1 MNSGI
6 MPKPSRSSGSVQRI
20 GQKQIGFG
28 AKIQSK
34 KERRV
39 GDLLR
44 EVQPEDLLK
53 YGMIPEFVGRLPVIA
68 PLHELDEAALI
79 DILTKPKNALV
90 RQYQKLFE
98 MDGVKLRFTKGAL
111 QAVSR
116 EALVRQSGA
125 RGLRAI
131 LEHAM
136 LDIMY
141 DIPSRSGIKEVVVNE
156 DVITKR
162 EPPLIVY
169 QKEAE
174 LA

>member
-1 MNSGI
+1 M
-6 MPKPSRSSGSVQRI
+6 SSESSERMAPLGGASVALRASWTTVATKTASWQQR
-20 GQKQIGFG
+20 G
-28 AKIQSK
+28 
-34 KERRV
+34 
-39 GDLLR
+39 
-44 EVQPEDLLK
+44 LLK
-53 YGMIPEFVGRLPVIA
+53 
-68 PLHELDEAALI
+68 AALVVAA
-79 DILTKPKNALV
+79 ALAV
-90 RQYQKLFE
+90 TGTF
-98 MDGVKLRFTKGAL
+98 A
-111 QAVSR
+111 AVSYPASQ
-116 EALVRQSGA
+116 ALVRQSGA

-162 EPPLIVY
+162 EAPLIVY

>member
-1 MNSGI
+1 M
-6 MPKPSRSSGSVQRI
+6 V
-20 GQKQIGFG
+20 
-28 AKIQSK
+28 AVAW
-34 KERRV
+34 RRP
-39 GDLLR
+39 GLWA
-44 EVQPEDLLK
+44 
-53 YGMIPEFVGRLPVIA
+53 G
-68 PLHELDEAALI
+68 
-79 DILTKPKNALV
+79 
-90 RQYQKLFE
+90 
-98 MDGVKLRFTKGAL
+98 
-111 QAVSR
+111 
-116 EALVRQSGA
+116 GA

-141 DIPSRSGIKEVVVNE
+141 DIPGRSGIKEVVINE